1 MTLEFCQNLTK
12 VADGKHMKRI
22 YRQILKETLHEE
34 IVKTRV
40 ELGWTQEQ
48 MAERMEMDVRSYS
61 DLDHGKCSCGV
72 LTLILFLIYCCTDS
86 KALLVKIRSRFD
98 EARDNAA

>member
-1 MTLEFCQNLTK
+1 
-12 VADGKHMKRI
+12 MKRI

-34 IVKTRV
+34 LIKTRA

-48 MAERMEMDVRSYS
+48 MAETLEMDTRSYA
-61 DLDHGKCSCGV
+61 DLDHGKSTCGV
-72 LTLILFLIYCCTDS
+72 LTLVLFLIYCCADS

-98 EARDNAA
+98 EARDSAA

>member
-1 MTLEFCQNLTK
+1 
-12 VADGKHMKRI
+12 MKRI

-34 IVKTRV
+34 IVKTRA

-48 MAERMEMDVRSYS
+48 MAEVLEMDTRSYV
-61 DLDHGKCSCGV
+61 DLDHGKYSCSV
-72 LTLILFLIYCCTDS
+72 LTFVLFLLYCCADS
-86 KALLVKIRSRFD
+86 RALLIKIRSRFD